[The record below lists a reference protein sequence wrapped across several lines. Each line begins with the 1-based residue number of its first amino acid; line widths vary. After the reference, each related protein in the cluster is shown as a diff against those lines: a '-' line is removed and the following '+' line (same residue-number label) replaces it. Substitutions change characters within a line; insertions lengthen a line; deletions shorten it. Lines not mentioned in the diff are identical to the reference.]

1 MKKAECTGG
10 ADLAERVVELDSMEL
25 AVAIFGNCDQNIR
38 MLENEFHVT
47 AVCRG
52 SQLKLVGEP
61 EGVTGAAQAIDGML
75 TLLQNHTP
83 LEEQTVRYCI
93 SLARAGE
100 EKRVQEIGRASCR
113 ERV

>member
-83 LEEQTVRYCI
+83 EDPSGTVHR
-93 SLARAGE
+93 
-100 EKRVQEIGRASCR
+100 
-113 ERV
+113 